1 VGAEL
6 ERCDGKRAAVYGD
19 VVEGRGRS
27 RVRTTGHEVS
37 AECGYDDKAPDV
49 LLEMW
54 KGNGQDRALS
64 TESLLEEM
72 QYRAIL
78 RPEFDP
84 EEEKKR
90 IIDEMPS
97 DPNEEEIAA
106 AMVRGAGVQQNG
118 QIGQ

>member
-1 VGAEL
+1 
-6 ERCDGKRAAVYGD
+6 
-19 VVEGRGRS
+19 
-27 RVRTTGHEVS
+27 
-37 AECGYDDKAPDV
+37 
-49 LLEMW
+49 
-54 KGNGQDRALS
+54 
-64 TESLLEEM
+64 M